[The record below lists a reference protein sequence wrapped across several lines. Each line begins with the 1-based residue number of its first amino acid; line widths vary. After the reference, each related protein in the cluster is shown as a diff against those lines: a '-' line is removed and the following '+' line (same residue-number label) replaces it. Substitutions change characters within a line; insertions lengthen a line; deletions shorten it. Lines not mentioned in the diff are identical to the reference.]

1 MYLIPR
7 LRLFWLAILV
17 SALGLEAAALF
28 FQYVLKL
35 DPCVLCVYE
44 RLAVAGL
51 ALSGLLGLMAP
62 SWTSFR
68 ILAYLSWAASATWGL
83 SLAMRHTGIQLGA
96 PDLNCD
102 FFANF
107 PVWFKLDEW
116 LPAVFN
122 PTGYCSDIQW
132 QVLGFTMPQWM
143 LVVYAGYLLLL
154 LLALIAEFRSP
165 VKSANRDRPETRQW

>member
-7 LRLFWLAILV
+7 QRLFWLAVLV

-51 ALSGLLGLMAP
+51 ALSGLIGLMAP
-62 SWTSFR
+62 ARRAFR
-68 ILAYLSWAASATWGL
+68 ILAYLLWGASATWGL
-83 SLAMRHTGIQLGA
+83 ALAMRHTGIQLGA
-96 PDLNCD
+96 SDLSCE

-107 PVWFKLDEW
+107 PAWFNLDEW
-116 LPAVFN
+116 LPSMFN

-132 QVLGFTMPQWM
+132 LFLGFTMPQWM

-154 LLALIAEFRSP
+154 LIALIGEFRSP
-165 VKSANRDRPETRQW
+165 VKRANRE

>member
-7 LRLFWLAILV
+7 LRLFWLVFLV

-28 FQYVLKL
+28 FQYVMKL

-44 RLAVAGL
+44 RLAVVGL
-51 ALSGLLGLMAP
+51 ALGGLIGLMAP
-62 SWTSFR
+62 ARRTFR
-68 ILAYLSWAASATWGL
+68 ILAYLFWGTSAAWGL

-96 PDLNCD
+96 ADFNCE

-107 PVWFKLDEW
+107 PAWFKLDEW
-116 LPAVFN
+116 LPSMFS

-132 QVLGFTMPQWM
+132 QFLGFSMPQWM

-154 LLALIAEFRSP
+154 LVAVVGEFRCP
-165 VKSANRDRPETRQW
+165 VKGQE